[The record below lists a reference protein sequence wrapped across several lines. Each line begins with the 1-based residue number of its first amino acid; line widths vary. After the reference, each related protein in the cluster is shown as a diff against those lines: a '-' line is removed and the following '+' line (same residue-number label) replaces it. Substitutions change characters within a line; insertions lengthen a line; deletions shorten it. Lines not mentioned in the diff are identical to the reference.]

1 MAEPAKKMHGSL
13 RQIGMH
19 VMVIDRNI
27 VNMTENYKRQ
37 RPSVMHSRRQTCLNS
52 SWPLVDGE
60 RTIFGGRAMVNKFSV
75 F

>member
-27 VNMTENYKRQ
+27 VNMTENYKKGSD
-37 RPSVMHSRRQTCLNS
+37 P
-52 SWPLVDGE
+52 
-60 RTIFGGRAMVNKFSV
+60 A
-75 F
+75 